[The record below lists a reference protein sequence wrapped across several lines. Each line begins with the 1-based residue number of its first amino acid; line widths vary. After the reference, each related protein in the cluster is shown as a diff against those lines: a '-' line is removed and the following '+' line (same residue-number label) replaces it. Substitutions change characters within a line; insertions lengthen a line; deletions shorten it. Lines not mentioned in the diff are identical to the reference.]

1 MFQAEGRGC
10 EGFEAGEDLSHWRS
24 TEEVGLAGA
33 QGAALGVARES
44 CFLPLPAAGTKAGR
58 KSLESQ
64 GVGGKCNDLIYI
76 YKDVAVCASR
86 EWLLMVETRL

>member
-1 MFQAEGRGC
+1 MC

-24 TEEVGLAGA
+24 TEEVGSAGA
-33 QGAALGVARES
+33 QGAGLGVACES
-44 CFLPLPAAGTKAGR
+44 CFLPFPAAGTEGGR

-76 YKDVAVCASR
+76 YKDLAVYASR